1 VGGADQT
8 EGVMAS
14 LLARHAKLIKG
25 VLSCFDRIVLQGTLP
40 QLCYAQGMTA
50 YLNQHKIR
58 IFDYPKWAE
67 PLRDRI
73 RTNAET
79 LAAAE
84 GIEIEFVRKLKSFRK
99 EDRIAEI
106 LKRRGMHPG
115 LVHILSAM
123 ESCPSYKPWHDKQTH
138 QTFLKPDSGKCLHY
152 YFYFIDEELG
162 LCYLRVPTWA
172 PFRLQF
178 YCNGH
183 NRLAIQLSKR
193 GIAFEQIDNAFVDI
207 ADFSQAQALAD
218 QWQIKTLHRALD
230 RFARRYCPILRPLQT
245 SYHWSIMQVEHST
258 DIVFR
263 DRAALA
269 SIYEPLIR
277 TAIHAVRAEHVAT
290 FLGRK
295 LTAASTIDVGTDFT
309 TRIEGTR
316 IKHRMGSCSIKLYDK
331 FGVVLRIETTSNDVS
346 FFKHHRWV
354 EHRDGTRAFELAS
367 VRKTIYSLCPDV
379 QALLGDANRRYLEF
393 LGDLGDPHAGLKAVQ
408 KISDSVTEN
417 NRTYRGFNFFDR
429 VDLRLF
435 ETIARGEFQ
444 LSGMRNRDLREH
456 TALSV
461 AQICQRLKRLRLHGL
476 IKRVGKTYKYY
487 LTELGRRAV
496 LAALKLR
503 ALHLIPAL
511 APQPAH

>member
-1 VGGADQT
+1 
-8 EGVMAS
+8 MAS
-14 LLARHAKLIKG
+14 LLTRHAKLIKG

-40 QLCYAQGMTA
+40 QLCFAQGMTA
-50 YLNQHKIR
+50 YLRQHKIR

-79 LAAAE
+79 LAASE
-84 GIEIEFVRKLKSFRK
+84 GVQIEFVRKLKSFRK
-99 EDRIAEI
+99 EQRIAEI
-106 LKRRGMHPG
+106 LKQRGTHPG

-123 ESCPSYKPWHDKQTH
+123 ESCASYKPWHDKQTH

-152 YFYFIDEELG
+152 YFYFIDEDLG

-183 NRLAIQLSKR
+183 NRLAIELRKH
-193 GIAFEQIDNAFVDI
+193 GIAFEQVDNAFVEI
-207 ADFSQAQALAD
+207 ADFARAQSLAD
-218 QWQIKTLHRALD
+218 DWRIRSLHRALD

-245 SYHWSIMQVEHST
+245 SYHWSIMQVEYST
-258 DIVFR
+258 DIIFR

-295 LTAASTIDVGTDFT
+295 LTAASTIDVGTDLT

-316 IKHRMGSCSIKLYDK
+316 IKHMMGSCSIKLYDK
-331 FGVVLRIETTSNDVS
+331 FAVVLRIETTSNDVS
-346 FFKHHRWV
+346 FFKHHRSV
-354 EHRDGTRAFELAS
+354 EHRDGTRAFELAP

-393 LGDLGDPHAGLKAVQ
+393 LGDLGDPHAGLKEIQ
-408 KISDSVTEN
+408 KLSDSVEDN
-417 NRTYRGFNFFDR
+417 DRTYRGFNFFSR
-429 VDLRLF
+429 TDLRLF
-435 ETIARGEFQ
+435 ETLARGEYQ
-444 LSGMRNRDLREH
+444 ITGVRNCDLRRH
-456 TALSV
+456 TSLSTS
-461 AQICQRLKRLRLHGL
+461 QICQRLKRLRLHGL
-476 IKRVGKTYKYY
+476 LKRVGKTYKYY
-487 LTELGRRAV
+487 LTAFGQRVV

-503 ALHLIPAL
+503 ALYLIPAL
-511 APQPAH
+511 APQPSH

>member
-1 VGGADQT
+1 
-8 EGVMAS
+8 MAS

-25 VLSCFDRIVLQGTLP
+25 VLSCFDRIVVQGTLP
-40 QLCYAQGMTA
+40 LLCYANGMTA
-50 YLNQHKIR
+50 YLKARGIR

-67 PLRDRI
+67 PLRERI

-84 GIEIEFVRKLKSFRK
+84 GIEIEFVRKLKGFRK

-106 LKRRGMHPG
+106 LQQRGTQPG

-152 YFYFIDEELG
+152 YFYFIDEALG

-183 NRLAIQLSKR
+183 NRLAIELRKH
-193 GIAFEQIDNAFVDI
+193 GIAFEQVDNAFVEI
-207 ADFSQAQALAD
+207 ADCARAQRLAD
-218 QWQIKTLHRALD
+218 DWRIRSLHRALD
-230 RFARRYCPILRPLQT
+230 RFARRYCPILRQLGV
-245 SYHWSIMQVEHST
+245 SYHWSIMQVEYAT
-258 DIVFR
+258 DILFR

-269 SIYEPLIR
+269 SVYEPLIR

-316 IKHRMGSCSIKLYDK
+316 IKHMMGSCSIKLYDK
-331 FGVVLRIETTSNDVS
+331 FGVVLRIETTSNDVA
-346 FFKHHRWV
+346 FFKHHRSV
-354 EHRDGTRAFELAS
+354 EHRDGTRAFELAP

-379 QALLGDANRRYLEF
+379 QALLGDANRRYLDF
-393 LGDLGDPHAGLKAVQ
+393 LGDLGDPHAGLKEIQ
-408 KISDSVTEN
+408 KLSDSVTEN
-417 NRTYRGFNFFDR
+417 DRTYRGFNFFGR
-429 VDLRLF
+429 VDLQLF
-435 ETIARGEFQ
+435 ETLARGEFQ
-444 LSGMRNRDLREH
+444 VSGIRNRDLQRF
-456 TALSV
+456 TSLSV
-461 AQICQRLKRLRLHGL
+461 GQICHRLKRLRLHGL

-487 LTELGRRAV
+487 LTAFGQRV
-496 LAALKLR
+496 ILAALKLR